1 VLRETTSRSRC
12 ELVCPS
18 RTQYLLQSWSRVYY
32 CSTRVCAVYFE
43 GVCVSRCVLCVYY
56 CSTYY
61 KAVRGGP
68 VVYFGHGPESVVNE
82 FALMRAS
89 KAVVMMMLCLN
100 VQTARLNALAMRMVV
115 CDISTRA
122 VTPRA
127 RIDVAHR
134 LTCICVRRLCGLRSA
149 GAAGRERRRV
159 KKEAQRYRHR
169 ACR

>member
-1 VLRETTSRSRC
+1 VLRETYCRC
-12 ELVCPS
+12 VCLLL
-18 RTQYLLQSWSRVYY
+18 QYLLQS
-32 CSTRVCAVYFE
+32 CSGGACFITA
-43 GVCVSRCVLCVYY
+43 
-56 CSTYY
+56 
-61 KAVRGGP
+61 GP

-134 LTCICVRRLCGLRSA
+134 LTCICVRRLCGLCSA